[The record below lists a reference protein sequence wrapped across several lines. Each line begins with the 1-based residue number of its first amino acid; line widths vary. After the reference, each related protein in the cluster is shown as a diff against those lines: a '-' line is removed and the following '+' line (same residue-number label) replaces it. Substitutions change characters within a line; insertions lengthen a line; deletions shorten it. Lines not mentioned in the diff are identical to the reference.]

1 MPSHVFLV
9 PTLKIY
15 SSSNT
20 TLEGQP
26 LTLNC
31 STSQTGVVIKWLFN
45 GTEISLDDERY
56 MFAPAGLNTMITI
69 INPNVSESGDYSC
82 VIDVNSDTD
91 IGDDTVITI
100 FPGMSVATGR
110 SVSTVEIAVHTYH
123 NILCVSH

>member
-1 MPSHVFLV
+1 MPCCVFPV

-31 STSQTGVVIKWLFN
+31 STSQEGVVVKWLFN
-45 GTEISLDDERY
+45 GTEISPDDERY
-56 MFAPAGLNTMITI
+56 MFAPDGLNTMITI

-82 VIDVNSDTD
+82 VINVNSGTD

-100 FPGMSVATGR
+100 FPGISPN
-110 SVSTVEIAVHTYH
+110 Y
-123 NILCVSH
+123 